1 MRMGLMAAALTML
14 AAPGMAAPLCDGRY
28 DGAAQMVDAAI
39 GKYGTL
45 YSGGNHWHSLDNVA
59 ATLDLL
65 RLWRGKDDVGFR
77 MAELPVNVDMP
88 LFGPLS
94 YAEVVGE
101 ALDTVK
107 ADTPA
112 PEVLAQTALVLDLG
126 TALGDTPDWW
136 RQDTPRPDSNSAAL
150 VALAAQRPLLDWLQV
165 VLAASDAPWAMGW
178 HLPDIQGDRT
188 EAFDRLRADAL
199 DKARTG
205 QGLAGQGLE
214 WAVAAQ
220 ILWRPGAAEDAEL
233 RAQAAEWRDKVQ
245 DCSASPAEYAAFAI
259 ASTAPAAERVDPAL
273 LPPETALWVNRNIAM
288 GMVAKGEPDGL
299 AALGHDDHRLAP
311 WLAVAR
317 TYAASS
323 LTEIEELHRNR
334 PVNSK
339 SLRALNVLPAAALQ
353 RLALSDAFRGSDRLA
368 LLRAAFTR
376 QMALGNTKDAKRL
389 LNALR
394 RADPQASIPALEHRL
409 PEEVAMALA
418 AARLPGLTALVSGTD
433 PEDFEYDTGIRLYE
447 DRYRLELPSEF
458 SSGAA
463 VQGDLETWLLL
474 PQRWYRFHSMH
485 GMTWRAL
492 DRLNHRGHNP
502 WRVTIAP
509 APALFAEDSPF
520 GLARLA
526 DFTELKRLRGDNGVV
541 RRISETLLPWAEA
554 ESSNAVKRLFLHP
567 DLTAEALYR
576 VVRLARHADPEMD
589 DMTPL
594 ARRAFALLHRR
605 FPHSEWARKARTWR
619 GPLETDCGC
628 RD

>member
-28 DGAAQMVDAAI
+28 DGATQMVDAAI

-65 RLWRGKDDVGFR
+65 RLWRGKDDAGFR
-77 MAELPVNVDMP
+77 MAERPVTVDMP

-101 ALDTVK
+101 ALDTVE

-112 PEVLAQTALVLDLG
+112 PEALAQTALVLDLA

-178 HLPDIQGDRT
+178 HLPDLQEGDRT

-199 DKARTG
+199 DRAR
-205 QGLAGQGLE
+205 AGHGLE

-220 ILWRPGAAEDAEL
+220 ILGRPGAAEDAEL

-245 DCSASPAEYAAFAI
+245 DCSASPAEYAAFAV

-273 LPPETALWVNRNIAM
+273 LPTRTALWVNRNIAM
-288 GMVAKGEPDGL
+288 TMVAKGEPGGL
-299 AALGHDDHRLAP
+299 AALGHADHRFAP

-334 PVNSK
+334 PVNNK
-339 SLRALNVLPAAALQ
+339 SLRALNVLPAAGLQ
-353 RLALSDAFRGSDRLA
+353 RLALSDAFRGNDRVT

-394 RADPQASIPALEHRL
+394 RVDPRTYIPALEHRL

-418 AARLPGLTALVSGTD
+418 AARLPGLTTLVSSTN
-433 PEDFEYDTGIRLYE
+433 PEDFEYDTGISLYE
-447 DRYRLELPSEF
+447 DRYRLELPAEF
-458 SSGAA
+458 ASGAA

-474 PQRWYRFHSMH
+474 PQRWYRFRAMH
-485 GMTWRAL
+485 GMTWDAL
-492 DRLNHRGHNP
+492 DRLNGRGRYS

-509 APALFAEDSPF
+509 TPALFAEDSPF

-526 DFTELKRLRGDNGVV
+526 DFAELKRLRGDNGVV

-589 DMTPL
+589 DVTPL
-594 ARRAFALLHRR
+594 ARRAFVLLHRR
-605 FPHSEWARKARTWR
+605 FPHSEWTRRARTWR

-628 RD
+628 RN